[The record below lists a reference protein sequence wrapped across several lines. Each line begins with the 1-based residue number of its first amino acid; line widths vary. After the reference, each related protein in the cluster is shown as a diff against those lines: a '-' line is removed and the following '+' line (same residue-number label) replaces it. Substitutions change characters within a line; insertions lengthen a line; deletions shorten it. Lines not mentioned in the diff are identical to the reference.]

1 MRYTD
6 NPIDDF
12 NRWDR
17 ERERRREQLPRCDV
31 CGEHIQQDDAVFLDN
46 EWYCDDCLYEA
57 RTAIEID

>member
-17 ERERRREQLPRCDV
+17 EQERRRGQLPRCDV
-31 CGEHIQQDDAVFLDN
+31 CGEHIQQDDAVFLGN
-46 EWYCDDCLYEA
+46 EWYCDDCLYKA